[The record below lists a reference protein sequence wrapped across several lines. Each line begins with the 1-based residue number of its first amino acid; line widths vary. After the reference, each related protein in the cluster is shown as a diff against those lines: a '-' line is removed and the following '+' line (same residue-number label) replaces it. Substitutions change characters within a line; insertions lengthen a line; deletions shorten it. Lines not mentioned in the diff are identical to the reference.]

1 MILSGLARD
10 TVTDNL
16 QEDSWINNADAFV
29 AQEYDDSLQ
38 YSVRIAG
45 FDLPSVSRFL

>member
-1 MILSGLARD
+1 MIPSGLARD
-10 TVTDNL
+10 IATDCL

-29 AQEYDDSLQ
+29 AQEYDDALQ

-45 FDLPSVSRFL
+45 FDLLSVGWFL